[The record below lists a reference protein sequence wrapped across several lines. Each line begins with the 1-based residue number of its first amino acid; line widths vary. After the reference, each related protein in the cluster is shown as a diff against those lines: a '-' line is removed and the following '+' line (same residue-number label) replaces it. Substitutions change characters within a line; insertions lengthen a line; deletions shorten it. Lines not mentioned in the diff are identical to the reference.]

1 MTKFT
6 AIPAWAIPA
15 KADRYTLYET
25 FALLK
30 LEGQWVRLS
39 AADQRAVIGHAV
51 FGKQEFR
58 VNADGTVDVRRS
70 ACFGLDTEQQNY
82 FPAWVRAAVE
92 ACKKLRPSTFWPGY
106 YELTPEILALA

>member
-1 MTKFT
+1 MKFT
-6 AIPAWAIPA
+6 TIPAWAKPA
-15 KADRYTLYET
+15 KADRFTLYET

-39 AADQRAVIGHAV
+39 AADQRAIIGHNV

-58 VNADGTVDVRRS
+58 VTADGNVEVRRVT
-70 ACFGLDTEQQNY
+70 CFGLDTETQSY

-92 ACKKLRPSTFWPGY
+92 ACKKLRPSTFGPGY
-106 YELTPEILALA
+106 YELTDEVRAYA